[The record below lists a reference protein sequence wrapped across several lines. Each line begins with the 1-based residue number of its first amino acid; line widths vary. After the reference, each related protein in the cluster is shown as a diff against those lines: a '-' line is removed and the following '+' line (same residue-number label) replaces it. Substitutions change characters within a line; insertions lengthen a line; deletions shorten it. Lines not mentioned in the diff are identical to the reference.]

1 MTAVEQNA
9 MRPEPVE
16 GSASRRAVLSLS
28 KGSARITGG
37 VRRLGGALTLIL
49 APWAFVITNACYA
62 WMIRNGGSDET
73 GAQALALVATGPG
86 ILRLC
91 LVAGMIG
98 CLLIIPAVL
107 TALSLAQRSRLTFM
121 GGSMMIAGY
130 VCYFGV
136 LLSNVIIITMAERGG
151 PLGDYA
157 AVIDASQSDLST
169 AWVFPIFIVGN
180 LLGTLLFSIGL
191 LRSRAVPIWAA
202 ILIMLWPPLHISGL
216 LLGGEVLEVNG
227 AVLQAIGFAGVAAA
241 VLYRSRQDVSV
252 G

>member
-1 MTAVEQNA
+1 MTAVEQSA

-16 GSASRRAVLSLS
+16 GRASTS
-28 KGSARITGG
+28 SARMTGRL
-37 VRRLGGALTLIL
+37 RRLGGALSLVL
-49 APWAFVITNACYA
+49 APWGFVITNASYA

-73 GAQALALVATGPG
+73 GADALALAATGPG

-107 TALSLAQRSRLTFM
+107 TALSLAQRSRLAFI
-121 GGSMMIAGY
+121 GGSLMIAGY

-136 LLSNVIIITMAERGG
+136 LLSNLIIITMAERGG

-157 AVIDASQSDLST
+157 AVIDSSQSDLST

-180 LLGTLLFSIGL
+180 LLGTLLFAIGL

-216 LLGGEVLEVNG
+216 FLGGEVLEVIG

-241 VLYRSRQDVSV
+241 VLRRSRQEVSV